1 MSGLLKSLVGCI
13 LFVGSTAWGFED
25 SMAAVVGDTVIT
37 ESQVK
42 KSMRLFKKMID
53 PKLIQGKDDAAFR
66 DQILDH
72 MIDVS
77 VQLNVAKRAGV
88 SLSEQEKQT
97 VRKNLA
103 AQRQADVDDLE
114 DHLRSEG
121 VDPQAF
127 FAHFEEQML
136 VQKIQQMAVGS
147 QVKVTE
153 KDMDAVRAD
162 FEARLTEYFV
172 EDIVFESIGTS
183 ESLKKSKQ
191 AAKDLSASW
200 AKGTHNK
207 WNVPKGSRM
216 IQFKWKKLAELPEVF
231 QTHIKAM
238 AQGTCAQP
246 LLTESGVHVLK
257 LIKKRQASGMPT
269 EAQLKEY
276 VFGQSMHKEVSNWIS
291 DLKQQQYIA
300 KTA

>member
-1 MSGLLKSLVGCI
+1 MSVLLKSLVGCI

-25 SMAAVVGDTVIT
+25 SMAAVVGDSVIT

-53 PKLIQGKDDAAFR
+53 PKLIQGKDNATFR

-77 VQLNVAKRAGV
+77 VQLNVAKRAGI
-88 SLSEQEKQT
+88 SLSDQEKQT

-103 AQRQADVDDLE
+103 EQRQADVDDLE
-114 DHLRSEG
+114 DHLRNEG
-121 VDPQAF
+121 VDPHAF
-127 FAHFEEQML
+127 FSHFEQQML

-153 KDMDAVRAD
+153 KDIDAVRAD

-172 EDIVFESIGTS
+172 EDIVFESIGSS
-183 ESLKKSKQ
+183 ESLKQTKQ
-191 AAKDLSASW
+191 AAKALSSSW

-216 IQFKWKKLAELPEVF
+216 IQFKWKKLAEMPEVF
-231 QTHIKAM
+231 QAHIKAM
-238 AQGTCAQP
+238 DQGTCAQP

-257 LIKKRQASGMPT
+257 LIKKRQANGMPT

-276 VFGQSMHKEVSNWIS
+276 VFGQNMHKEVTRWIS